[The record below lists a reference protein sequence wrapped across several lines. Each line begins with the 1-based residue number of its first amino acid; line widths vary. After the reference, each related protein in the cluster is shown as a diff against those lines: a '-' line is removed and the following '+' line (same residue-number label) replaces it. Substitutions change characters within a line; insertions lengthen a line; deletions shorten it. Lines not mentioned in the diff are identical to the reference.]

1 MSSGG
6 GGVGAKAPTR
16 RSHAWVSNNRFLVG
30 GIKKI
35 PARNPNFEYEETK
48 QLITIWGEPKL
59 QRTLITSHK
68 KHNVIAQIA
77 ERMKAA
83 GYHRSPE
90 EINTRIKNL
99 KCFYNR
105 LKKESESNG
114 LPSDR
119 HLWKHY
125 HAMDEIMTRP
135 IFSVRPGET
144 PPPAKNWDDREN
156 MPDKQVKVQMTVE
169 DSEEE
174 EDYKSEADDAF
185 DTYSIHELMDTE
197 MENSGTFEDDMM
209 DLHNVN
215 KTNGE
220 SEEVEIE
227 DDQKPII
234 KIKDEPMSEEDEPLK
249 NLIVPKTEPAEEKD
263 M

>member
-6 GGVGAKAPTR
+6 GGVGAKAQTR

-30 GIKKI
+30 GIKKV

-48 QLITIWGEPKL
+48 TLIKIWGEPKL

-77 ERMKAA
+77 DRMKTS

-105 LKKESESNG
+105 LKKESEVNG

-156 MPDKQVKVQMTVE
+156 GSDKQAKIQMTIE

-197 MENSGTFEDDMM
+197 MENSGTFENDMM

-215 KTNGE
+215 KINSE
-220 SEEVEIE
+220 SEEVEVE
-227 DDQKPII
+227 DEQKPII

-249 NLIVPKTEPAEEKD
+249 NLIVPKSEPIEEKD